1 MDIQSKERTIKTRKR
16 SEPKEVQIF
25 QYSWNIALG
34 VQVTGGEDGKAG

>member
-1 MDIQSKERTIKTRKR
+1 MHIQSKERTIKASKR

-34 VQVTGGEDGKAG
+34 MQVTGREDGKAG